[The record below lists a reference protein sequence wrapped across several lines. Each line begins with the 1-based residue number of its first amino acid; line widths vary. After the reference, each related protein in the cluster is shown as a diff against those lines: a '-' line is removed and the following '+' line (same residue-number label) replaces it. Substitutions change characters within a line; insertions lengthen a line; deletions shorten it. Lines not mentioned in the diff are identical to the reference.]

1 VSDIIAASICAS
13 LSLIVMVL
21 ALIQWALLRIGT
33 ALRDMNTTLTRKAAS
48 EALFRREQTYG
59 ALRDRMHKGDGRG

>member
-1 VSDIIAASICAS
+1 MSDIIAASISVS
-13 LSLIVMVL
+13 LAVICTAL

-33 ALRDMNTTLTRKAAS
+33 AVRDLNTTLTRKAAS

-59 ALRDRMHKGDGRG
+59 ALRDREFKGDGRG